1 MNLSQEDLNF
11 KNKDYDF
18 FDAYYKIK
26 NENDRLELCIRFIVE
41 KMNVQSMS
49 AIVGAGFSLNSNRD
63 FPDWAK
69 LLVDAYVEMHPN
81 EGRRKPKETMEERNC
96 RIAKIIR
103 QIGEPVVAAEYEKYK
118 GKRESLD
125 VYIESRIIQ
134 KQNLPQN
141 LNVHKSFLRLNWCD
155 VITTNWDN
163 LLERADDE
171 DNKKYETILSAKDL
185 KFLNK
190 NRIVKIHGSL
200 RTQEDINEQ
209 KYEYDDCYDHI
220 YLITEKDFENYPIN
234 HEGFSN
240 FMKVKILENSFCLFG
255 FSGNDWNFRYW
266 VKELKR
272 IMKKGG
278 KTSNLNPIFLFDVSD
293 KPYDLDQ
300 KQFFKNNYIVPL
312 KLDDVFE
319 FMEGVESPENPK
331 NTSEKFS
338 HIFNWFLQ
346 KKQNNEIVEFGREKK
361 ADNKI
366 LQKLA
371 FGTGL
376 SSLNDLMLAYIDLPK
391 FEYNNLYYTGNI
403 ASKIQLQGENIKS
416 WGKVEFLFVY
426 TWCLNNFFSLI
437 HLFRSEKIEKIIKHF
452 IDEKLYQTQAVVFS
466 ELIFGYYFD
475 YGKTNDFDKFVSL
488 IETVDEDI
496 VAYQKCKYY
505 FKQLEYEKLKETI
518 ENWFPENKKGVNPL
532 HVLCKI
538 TSLLSL
544 ENIYKDIRNI
554 CNIENLFIIALNNCI
569 EEKQLKVFTI
579 LYYRYYIESRRL
591 KIDSSLEDLVN
602 GLGMLNPVYPK
613 RYLDLLLKK
622 EENLIEVIPNA
633 KKRYQTTTSYPTDN
647 YVDIKYGIFLN
658 FFEYLNLPMEGI
670 VHNSEFIELIAKAD
684 KNSLYRLFPH
694 SLFFFGRSSDEI
706 CITSFMPLF
715 LRRFSKE
722 AKELL
727 FEKYLSIFEFIIK
740 CNDNPRTLCFLM
752 DEIAKRVEK
761 VNAKK
766 YYNLFFELFSND
778 KNATLQH
785 LVENGRVWGIR
796 DPFVNYLEQ
805 IDDEKQFKYM
815 LDWVVEKCL
824 AAPKGDYSL
833 PSYEKYYTTLLNNK
847 KMISYLKIFL
857 QEKDVISKL
866 IKSFVNCNFL
876 VLDAFSFLNQEMR
889 DKCIEFLKQN
899 ISLEINPYYLK
910 NCFSLEAK
918 EKILNMIEK
927 KDFHYMSSAEWP
939 FVGYIQCLHE
949 LGELNAENLNRIS
962 PSINTLAEIYSG
974 PLFLADYYKSLM
986 KPYYELMNEIYES
999 GNAEL
1004 RLATNSSVKIF
1015 KPIYEEK
1022 AKEILSFEWISSQNG
1037 QEFRNSFYESFSY
1050 SRTMKMTDIF
1060 IPHIG
1065 LVFSKILLDNDVK
1078 DASKYEAVIEVFNVY
1093 CRDEYWLNLFKE
1105 DSSIKFFIVR
1115 IMNKFKQDIPLCYD
1129 DIFIKEQMLELAEN
1143 AENMG
1148 VTDQVISYWK
1158 TEGNVDETNEL

>member
-331 NTSEKFS
+331 NTSKKFTYV
-338 HIFNWFLQ
+338 FNWFLQ
-346 KKQNNEIVEFGREKK
+346 EQQKNEIVKFGREKI

-366 LQKLA
+366 LQNLA
-371 FGTGL
+371 FSTQ
-376 SSLNDLMLAYIDLPK
+376 SSDLKELMLAYIGLPK
-391 FEYNNLYYTGNI
+391 FEVSNLYFSGSI
-403 ASKIQLQGENIKS
+403 ARQIQLHSANANS
-416 WGKVEFLFVY
+416 WGEAEYLFIY

-437 HLFRSEKIEKIIKHF
+437 HLFRSEKIEEIIKHF

-475 YGKTNDFDKFVSL
+475 CGKTKDFEKFESL
-488 IETVDEDI
+488 IEAVDEDI

-505 FKQLEYEKLKETI
+505 FKQLEYEKLKEI
-518 ENWFPENKKGVNPL
+518 VENWFPEKKNNANPL
-532 HVLCKI
+532 HILCKI
-538 TSLLSL
+538 TFLLHL
-544 ENIYKDIRNI
+544 EKINTNFNKI
-554 CNIENLFIIALNNCI
+554 CDVGKLFDSALINCSEEHQLLLFI
-569 EEKQLKVFTI
+569 F
-579 LYYRYYIESRRL
+579 LYYNSYKSEFGINSRFME
-591 KIDSSLEDLVN
+591 IVN
-602 GLGMLNPVYPK
+602 GLDKLKSVYPK

-622 EENLIEVIPNA
+622 DAEDNLIEVAPNVQ
-633 KKRYQTTTSYPTDN
+633 KRHQTTTSYPIDN
-647 YVDIKYGIFLN
+647 YLDLKYGIFLN

-670 VHNSEFIELIAKAD
+670 VHSSKFVKLIACVD
-684 KNSLYRLFPH
+684 EYNLHRLF
-694 SLFFFGRSSDEI
+694 SYAFAYFGNSANEECVQTFI
-706 CITSFMPLF
+706 PFF
-715 LRRFSKE
+715 LRRFSK
-722 AKELL
+722 KTKDIL
-727 FEKYLSIFEFIIK
+727 FDKYFCLFKYKVEN
-740 CNDNPRTLCFLM
+740 NDNPKTLCFLM
-752 DEIAKRVEK
+752 NEFAKRVEK
-761 VNAKK
+761 VYAKK

-785 LVENGRVWGIR
+785 LVENGRVWGISG
-796 DPFVNYLEQ
+796 PFADYLKQ
-805 IDDEKQFKYM
+805 IDDEKQYKYM
-815 LDWVVEKCL
+815 LDWVV
-824 AAPKGDYSL
+824 
-833 PSYEKYYTTLLNNK
+833 
-847 KMISYLKIFL
+847 
-857 QEKDVISKL
+857 
-866 IKSFVNCNFL
+866 
-876 VLDAFSFLNQEMR
+876 
-889 DKCIEFLKQN
+889 DKCISANDDFSLDSYKNIYYALIKNKFVATAFKQNLFENDVIQKVNNNLDKFYYLVFGAFCFLDENLKNQCKEFLKQKM
-899 ISLEINPYYLK
+899 SLMVNPYFLEVCY
-910 NCFSLEAK
+910 SDEAK
-918 EKILNMIEK
+918 ERIVSCIAS
-927 KDFHYMSSAEWP
+927 KDYRFMNSAEWP
-939 FVGYIQCLHE
+939 VVRYIHCLFKIDK
-949 LGELNAENLNRIS
+949 LNADDLNRMCS
-962 PSINTLAEIYSG
+962 SINVIAEIYSG
-974 PLFLADYYKSLM
+974 ELANHTEYKNLM
-986 KPYYELMNEIYES
+986 KSYYELMNEIYES

-1015 KPIYEEK
+1015 KPIYEEN

-1060 IPHIG
+1060 VPHIG